1 MNLQDLPKE
10 KLVEIIVSINKKR
23 SRGERKW
30 RKLAAYYRD
39 AFMNACHNQM
49 EVVQENKEMKEIIK
63 RHIKQ

>member
-49 EVVQENKEMKEIIK
+49 EVV
-63 RHIKQ
+63 